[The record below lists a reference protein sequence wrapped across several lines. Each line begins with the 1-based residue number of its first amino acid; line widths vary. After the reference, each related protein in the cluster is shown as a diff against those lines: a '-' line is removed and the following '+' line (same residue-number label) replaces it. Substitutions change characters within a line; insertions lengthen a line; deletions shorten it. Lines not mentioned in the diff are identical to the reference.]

1 MRAAV
6 GRAGSR
12 CSWEEE
18 EWGAYPPSTFL
29 FCFGTGP
36 YYVALA
42 NCVDQVVLEL
52 GICVTMPVF
61 IVCFKY

>member
-1 MRAAV
+1 M
-6 GRAGSR
+6 G
-12 CSWEEE
+12 CI
-18 EWGAYPPSTFL
+18 PPSTFL

>member
-1 MRAAV
+1 MQGPGVVERKKSGVHTPLAH
-6 GRAGSR
+6 
-12 CSWEEE
+12 
-18 EWGAYPPSTFL
+18 